1 MDLCGLCKNIGY
13 IKAHIFHCVNIRM
26 SIKSERDG
34 VNFRPAH
41 IKIVFLDYFPQQQFL
56 VLLVE
61 VDLLL
66 VVADFP
72 ELLLAFLVVAILA
85 SLS

>member
-1 MDLCGLCKNIGY
+1 
-13 IKAHIFHCVNIRM
+13 M

>member
-1 MDLCGLCKNIGY
+1 M
-13 IKAHIFHCVNIRM
+13 
-26 SIKSERDG
+26 
-34 VNFRPAH
+34 
-41 IKIVFLDYFPQQQFL
+41 FLDYLPQQQFL

-66 VVADFP
+66 VVADLP